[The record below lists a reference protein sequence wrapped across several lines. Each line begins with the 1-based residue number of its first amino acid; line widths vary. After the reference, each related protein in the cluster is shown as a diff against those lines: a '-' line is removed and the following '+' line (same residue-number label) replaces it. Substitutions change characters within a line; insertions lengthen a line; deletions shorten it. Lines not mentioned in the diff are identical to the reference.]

1 MQNNKLYWK
10 LSSFFFLF
18 FLSIASI
25 FTFFAIWLGQSL
37 NLSGAQT
44 GIVFSVNA
52 VFTMLFQPLYGYI
65 SDKLGLRKNLLYF
78 ISILVILSGPFLI
91 FIYQPLLNW
100 NFWIGAL
107 TGGSYLA
114 ITFLAGI
121 SAIESYIEKVG
132 RKHEFEFGRARLWG
146 SIGAAVAAAI
156 GGRMLNINPDIN
168 FWIAS
173 GSGILLLLV
182 IFLTKVEVSTIEEKK
197 AKSLSV
203 QDLGSLFKR
212 KDFWIFMIF
221 MLGTGCIYNVFDQQF
236 PVYYASLFP
245 TEQLGNQIFG
255 YLNAGQVFLESGM
268 LLVAPFIVRKVGP
281 KGGLILAGIIMILRV
296 IGSGLVSD
304 PYSISF
310 IKLLNAPEF
319 AIIIVSVFKYL
330 ATHFD
335 TKFSSILYLVG
346 YQFAMQLGA
355 VILSPIVGNLYDS
368 IGFRQTYLIMGVIVT
383 TFTLFGAFLL
393 RNQNQASKDRND
405 SKLTA

>member
-100 NFWIGAL
+100 NFWVGAL
-107 TGGSYLA
+107 TGGSYLV

-132 RKHEFEFGRARLWG
+132 RKYEFEFGRARLWG

-156 GGRMLNINPDIN
+156 GDEC
-168 FWIAS
+168 
-173 GSGILLLLV
+173 
-182 IFLTKVEVSTIEEKK
+182 LTLTLIST
-197 AKSLSV
+197 
-203 QDLGSLFKR
+203 
-212 KDFWIFMIF
+212 
-221 MLGTGCIYNVFDQQF
+221 
-236 PVYYASLFP
+236 
-245 TEQLGNQIFG
+245 FG
-255 YLNAGQVFLESGM
+255 LHRDQVFSYY
-268 LLVAPFIVRKVGP
+268 LL
-281 KGGLILAGIIMILRV
+281 
-296 IGSGLVSD
+296 
-304 PYSISF
+304 
-310 IKLLNAPEF
+310 
-319 AIIIVSVFKYL
+319 
-330 ATHFD
+330 
-335 TKFSSILYLVG
+335 FSL
-346 YQFAMQLGA
+346 Q
-355 VILSPIVGNLYDS
+355 
-368 IGFRQTYLIMGVIVT
+368 
-383 TFTLFGAFLL
+383 
-393 RNQNQASKDRND
+393 K
-405 SKLTA
+405 